1 MHPSSAEY
9 SIVRTYLDWLADP
22 ALVEVEPRPARP
34 PTGAEG
40 PRRRPLRPGEDQ
52 GTDPRIPGR
61 SQAQE
66 GHEGADPL
74 LRRPAGDGQ
83 DLAGQ
88 EHRQGAGP
96 RVRPGQP
103 GGRPRRGR
111 DPRPPPHLR
120 RRHARPDH
128 PGDPQ
133 GRHEQPGLHAR
144 RGRQARR
151 RLPRRPLGR
160 APRSA
165 RPRAEL
171 DASATITSTSTSTSR
186 RSCSSPRRTCS
197 RRSPRRCSTGWR
209 SSSCRAT
216 ARKRRR

>member
-9 SIVRTYLDWLADP
+9 SIVRTYLDWLAVLP
-22 ALVEVEPRPARP
+22 WSQVEPRPARP
-34 PTGAEG
+34 PPRAQG

-52 GTDPRIPGR
+52 GTHPRIPGR
-61 SQAQE
+61 PQAQE

-74 LRRPAGDGQ
+74 LRRPAGHGQ

-96 RVRPGQP
+96 RVRPDQP
-103 GGRPRRGR
+103 GRRPRRGR
-111 DPRPPPHLR
+111 DPRPPPDLR

-133 GRHEQPGLHAR
+133 GRDEQPRLHAR

-151 RLPRRPLGR
+151 RLPRRPLRRPPG
-160 APRSA
+160 SA
-165 RPRAEL
+165 RPRAERHL
-171 DASATITSTSTSTSR
+171 PR
-186 RSCSSPRRTCS
+186 PLPRR
-197 RRSPRRCSTGWR
+197 RLRPLEGHVHRHGEHARDDPAARCSTGWR
-209 SSSCRAT
+209 CSSSPAT